1 MVTALAIGDV
11 LMRLYIPYGIMVS
24 LNIKVIMRLRQSKRR
39 VGLNIL
45 SQTANQATTDKSF
58 RFTITTILIDFIYLV
73 FNLPRTILSIYY
85 TAQVLNLNILNTNKN
100 HVFVTI
106 YNYTMILP
114 LCYSAALI
122 ILFFIFNRIFRKEIV
137 TRLEKII
144 HLISPHSLNSST
156 NIEIINMY

>member
-1 MVTALAIGDV
+1 MVT
-11 LMRLYIPYGIMVS
+11 

-58 RFTITTILIDFIYLV
+58 RFTITTILIDFIYLI
-73 FNLPRTILSIYY
+73 FNLPETILSIYY
-85 TAQVLNLNILNTNKN
+85 TVQVLNLNTSNTNKN
-100 HVFVTI
+100 HFYVTI
-106 YNYTMILP
+106 HYFTMILP

-122 ILFFIFNRIFRKEIV
+122 ILFLIFNRIFRKEIV

-144 HLISPHSLNSST
+144 HLISPRAVNSST